1 MSVVV
6 SPSVVPP
13 IRGFAWMLAALV
25 ALGPLAI
32 DAYLPAIPMMAADL
46 DTSLHQIELTLS
58 LFLLGF
64 AAGQLFGG
72 PFSDRYGR
80 RITIFIG
87 LTLFMAGSLLTAF
100 GTAIEVLWVGRL
112 LQAFGGGMGVVNTMA
127 MVRDRYSGQ
136 DSARVLSQVVTILM
150 IAPLAAPFIGSFLL
164 LFTNWRAIFLFL
176 FVYAAILLV
185 VLRKN
190 LPETQDRANV
200 SVINPLRRYLLVLK
214 SRPALAFLVSVAMA
228 NAAMFAF
235 ITGSPG
241 VYMGYF
247 GASEQL
253 YPFLFGANI
262 LTLTLANQINIRLL
276 RKFAARSIL
285 VFGQAAQAVIGV
297 VMVACILWLPIT
309 LTTLVPLVM
318 LFLAMQGF
326 IVANSMSS
334 ATEYFPHNSATAT
347 ALISASGFMLGAI
360 SGALVGFLG
369 EGAPLPMVI
378 VMAACP
384 IIGLILR
391 TWLQHG
397 TSEPS
402 SVK

>member
-1 MSVVV
+1 
-6 SPSVVPP
+6 
-13 IRGFAWMLAALV
+13 
-25 ALGPLAI
+25 
-32 DAYLPAIPMMAADL
+32 
-46 DTSLHQIELTLS
+46 
-58 LFLLGF
+58 
-64 AAGQLFGG
+64 
-72 PFSDRYGR
+72 
-80 RITIFIG
+80 
-87 LTLFMAGSLLTAF
+87 
-100 GTAIEVLWVGRL
+100 
-112 LQAFGGGMGVVNTMA
+112 MGVVNTMA

>member
-1 MSVVV
+1 
-6 SPSVVPP
+6 
-13 IRGFAWMLAALV
+13 MLAALV